1 MPSETWEKFLSNFG
15 NDSTD
20 DLVTVRDNKIGTARA
35 EVVAQIKRITDVGL
49 VDTLL
54 TNQLRIF
61 DQNRTTA
68 NQRNTNTA
76 KAEALLVVK
85 DNMRALA
92 ARARVEADRRIAQ
105 LETDLGTAK
114 RRVSGKIG
122 KAENHKVPVLRTSL
136 TLPLA
141 NAIAAQKLALAKP
154 TDGEK
159 LDALNAIDLD
169 PLNQALEATKKGETC
184 HAALTSMVKMAKGN
198 IDKLYPCGEKNEFT
212 TKLDTIEE
220 RIEQT
225 LEKVDFDYVV
235 AELGRILK
243 DFEGFFT
250 PLGKMAYQHRDLRVR
265 IRQANKT
272 IDTVV
277 KTAESKQTGK
287 STTKVLDEAFTAV
300 VTAQQNAMKRVRHD
314 DQADDLEAID
324 LAPLKKA
331 IQAARDLDQ
340 GCPELYAAIPKVLA
354 KLPDNNKRAELT
366 SAYQDLAPE
375 YGLATNRTDLEVARE
390 AFKTLKAKL
399 TRLMD
404 QVLSAGGDDAYEEA
418 LEARFGISV
427 SKVDGASVHLKK
439 TYDMLSLVPE
449 SHVGHEKCAKV
460 HFDNNKKGGASYSK
474 SKITMGNYGSH
485 EQYLYTPG
493 GLPALVNG
501 FNVSMLHE
509 IGHSVDD
516 KYDIMDGV
524 MDSTGYGKWVKEDA
538 ESVLAAYKSAT
549 IADMRASATLDST
562 LEDAIEEALKAA
574 LESGTQPNQIDG
586 TTRGQHKVLRKYTKW
601 AKAIR
606 TDAKPWFNRSITS
619 YAIDGRVYL
628 QSYKSS
634 WNSYA
639 VSERQTASVRD
650 YQWRAPGEWFAD
662 LYGYC
667 WLKNLPA
674 PTGVGAKVKPWFPTQ
689 SQT

>member
-265 IRQANKT
+265 IRQANKS

-509 IGHSVDD
+509 IGHAVDD
-516 KYDIMDGV
+516 KYGV
-524 MDSTGYGKWVKEDA
+524 MKRNGSSKKYGGWKEYGGDVGEIADKAAKHFKYDKSYIASYLSKPGGNYPKPEPAGGAEADEWDQRRLEAEAWCDSIRSGNTIWYSATETKRLQIGGRVYQEAYSGKWVSYEF
-538 ESVLAAYKSAT
+538 AARSQ
-549 IADMRASATLDST
+549 
-562 LEDAIEEALKAA
+562 
-574 LESGTQPNQIDG
+574 GV
-586 TTRGQHKVLRKYTKW
+586 RG
-601 AKAIR
+601 
-606 TDAKPWFNRSITS
+606 
-619 YAIDGRVYL
+619 
-628 QSYKSS
+628 
-634 WNSYA
+634 
-639 VSERQTASVRD
+639 
-650 YQWRAPGEWFAD
+650 YQFRAPGEWFAD
-662 LYGYC
+662 IYAAFHSGKMNPKHPARE
-667 WLKNLPA
+667 WLEKDMSN
-674 PTGVGAKVKPWFPTQ
+674 
-689 SQT
+689 